1 LQSAKERYE
10 GTEPYV
16 RELRYI
22 DLTIVLREDSAGGGD
37 GDAGDSGADLVA
49 ETEAPPDDPDAPP
62 ARPFD
67 VAAASEK
74 GVTIGPVRITEDDTL
89 SSVESKLVVLLRD
102 ANKPD
107 VRIRLY
113 PYFVAARGGTPFPQD
128 AMLVNLNLP
137 KRLNIVI

>member
-10 GTEPYV
+10 VTEPYV
-16 RELRYI
+16 REARYV
-22 DLTIVLREDSAGGGD
+22 DLTIVLREEGAGGGD
-37 GDAGDSGADLVA
+37 GDAEDAGTDLVA
-49 ETEAPPDDPDAPP
+49 ETEAPPTDPDAPP
-62 ARPFD
+62 AKPFD

-74 GVTIGPVRITEDDTL
+74 GTTIGPIRIAEDDTL
-89 SSVESKLVVLLRD
+89 SSVESKLVVLLRE
-102 ANKPD
+102 ANKSD

-113 PYFVAARGGTPFPQD
+113 PYFVAARGGTAFPQD